1 MICTLQAFLSQQTN
15 NDSRHF
21 SPAEMTLN
29 YQEDILFIFL
39 VLLYQTQSGL
49 CEPNHDLKAKLQ
61 GKVSSIV
68 HAGVLYLSDVKPAC
82 FFPFDCDRESQC

>member
-1 MICTLQAFLSQQTN
+1 MTP
-15 NDSRHF
+15 DW
-21 SPAEMTLN
+21 AEMTLN